1 MEGNDMTSITL
12 LRKFIAFFVPFFPG
26 LGVIKE
32 ECRRKLSK
40 LPFEDIWA
48 VGQNRSFPK
57 KVKKLGDLMGDKSV
71 SRWRANSRKSVAL
84 SRDQLDS
91 IDLCVINDRKL
102 NN

>member
-1 MEGNDMTSITL
+1 MST
-12 LRKFIAFFVPFFPG
+12 KIAKIAVRRH
-26 LGVIKE
+26 LGCWTKQ
-32 ECRRKLSK
+32 KLS
-40 LPFEDIWA
+40 EE
-48 VGQNRSFPK
+48 G
-57 KVKKLGDLMGDKSV
+57 KKLGDLMGDKSV

>member
-1 MEGNDMTSITL
+1 
-12 LRKFIAFFVPFFPG
+12 
-26 LGVIKE
+26 
-32 ECRRKLSK
+32 
-40 LPFEDIWA
+40 
-48 VGQNRSFPK
+48 
-57 KVKKLGDLMGDKSV
+57 MGDKSV